1 MKCAYVRPHVRALPQ
16 MVLAIRALESL
27 RYPTLVSIMS
37 RHVTTMLVAAV
48 TLWARVAIRHSLLV
62 VVDDALL
69 LQWPPQ
75 ERIWKK
81 KVGNWLVNERE
92 PTYSSCSS
100 SPSRT
105 RRSPGW
111 RNELR
116 EHLSRERALRSIILD
131 DPSCNLAALSEESRN
146 LYYRKINAKCRNH
159 RNDD

>member
-48 TLWARVAIRHSLLV
+48 TLWARVTIRHGLLV

-116 EHLSRERALRSIILD
+116 EHLSRERALRSIILE